1 MDTHIPDT
9 AMKDIESILQEAGV
23 KPTVNRILVLRE
35 LTKSP
40 APLSL
45 GELDEKIG
53 TLEKSSVLRALTV
66 LLEKHLIHTVE
77 DGRGIIKYETCS
89 RRNGETDEDMH
100 VHFYCKKCTRL
111 ICFEDIPVPAIQLPE
126 EYRVHAVNYMVK
138 GVCPECNG

>member
-1 MDTHIPDT
+1 
-9 AMKDIESILQEAGV
+9 MKDIESILQEADV

-77 DGRGIIKYETCS
+77 DGRGIIKYETRS
-89 RRNGETDEDMH
+89 RHNGETDEDMH
-100 VHFYCKKCTRL
+100 VHFYCEKCQRL
-111 ICFEDIPVPAIQLPE
+111 ICFEDIPVPAIKLPE

>member
-1 MDTHIPDT
+1 
-9 AMKDIESILQEAGV
+9 MKDIESILQEAGV

-35 LTKSP
+35 LTKSL

-53 TLEKSSVLRALTV
+53 TLAKSSVLRALTV

-89 RRNGETDEDMH
+89 RHNGETDEDMH
-100 VHFYCKKCTRL
+100 VHFYCEKCQRL

>member
-89 RRNGETDEDMH
+89 RHNGETDEDMH
-100 VHFYCKKCTRL
+100 VHFYCEKCQRL
-111 ICFEDIPVPAIQLPE
+111 ICFENIPVPAIQLPE
-126 EYRVHAVNYMVK
+126 EYHVHAVNYMVK